1 MIDLP
6 VAKQKTLNA
15 YHLDV
20 IYSLYVYNETDM
32 NEYKYKTKKA

>member
-15 YHLDV
+15 SHLDV
-20 IYSLYVYNETDM
+20 IYSLHVYNETDI
-32 NEYKYKTKKA
+32 NEYKYKAKEG